1 MNNQSPQPNNRS
13 NDPSRRSNNNYRG
26 QKPPFRRH
34 FQTRILQTDASKS
47 PALQTNQAVHPF
59 QSPSTSPSLTTPI
72 PAQSGAPSKHRIVLG
87 RGARKVYG
95 NNFPNKTGSFNRNN
109 SFVKPFQKTSDRP
122 LPSRHIA
129 GARMNIMRKDS
140 AKPARR
146 SAPKPFAL
154 KDGNGDTIPP
164 LALDSIRIIPLGGVE
179 EVGKNMTAVEFGND
193 IIVIDIG
200 FQFKDEN
207 TPGIDYILPN
217 TKYLEERREKIRAVL
232 VTHGHLDHIG
242 GIPYIMPRIG
252 NPPIFTRLLTSVLI
266 QKRQEEFPNVPKLD
280 MKVVEKNE
288 TITIGKL
295 KVRFFAVTHT
305 IPDAMGVIIETPY
318 GSIVHTG
325 DLKLDHVDGVPTQE
339 EEDEYA
345 RAFPVNGEPKVLM
358 LMADSTNVELPG
370 FSIPE
375 KVVHKNIEQIIKNT
389 QGRLIIATFSSL
401 LERLLKIIDFAELYG
416 KKVVIEGRSM
426 KNNIEICKHLG
437 LMKAKKETIISTD
450 DMDNY
455 PTDRIIILATGA
467 QGDEF
472 AAMMRMS
479 NKTHAKIK
487 ITPRDTIMLSS
498 SVIPGNERAVQKLKD
513 NLSRQ
518 GAKIIHYRI
527 ADVHSSGH
535 ANHDETAWI
544 HKHIRPKFFMPAHGY
559 HYMLR
564 VHADIAK
571 EANGLKEE
579 DVVVPDN
586 GSVIE
591 IQNGGAKLVK
601 LPQKAA
607 SGLVLVDGFS
617 VGDVQD
623 VVIRDR
629 QMLAQDGIFIVFGI
643 INSSN
648 GKLKKSPDI
657 ISRGFVYLR
666 ESQDLL
672 HEVRLLIKETIEKST
687 KGMNPINVDFV
698 KENITDA
705 VSKYLLQK
713 TAKRPMV
720 IPVILTI

>member
-1 MNNQSPQPNNRS
+1 MINNQQNKNMGRADHSVR
-13 NDPSRRSNNNYRG
+13 
-26 QKPPFRRH
+26 
-34 FQTRILQTDASKS
+34 
-47 PALQTNQAVHPF
+47 
-59 QSPSTSPSLTTPI
+59 PSLQNQVKPNPTVTK
-72 PAQSGAPSKHRIVLG
+72 PAPAPNQHRIVLG
-87 RGARKVYG
+87 KGIRKH
-95 NNFPNKTGSFNRNN
+95 PEM
-109 SFVKPFQKTSDRP
+109 
-122 LPSRHIA
+122 LRHVA
-129 GARMNIMRKDS
+129 GARMNVMRKES
-140 AKPARR
+140 RGGGRRPSPARPLTH
-146 SAPKPFAL
+146 SKGE
-154 KDGNGDTIPP
+154 DIIPP
-164 LALDSIRIIPLGGVE
+164 LGKDSIRIIPLGGVE
-179 EVGKNMTAVEFGND
+179 EIGRNMTAIEYGDD
-193 IIVIDIG
+193 IVVIDIG

-217 TKYLEERREKIRAVL
+217 TKYLEERQGKIRAVL
-232 VTHGHLDHIG
+232 ITHGHLDHIG

-252 NPPIFTRLLTSVLI
+252 NPPLYTRLLTSILI
-266 QKRQEEFPNVPKLD
+266 QKRQEEFQHVPKLD
-280 MKVVEKNE
+280 VKVVEKEE
-288 TITIGKL
+288 TLTLGKL
-295 KVRFFAVTHT
+295 KIKFFAVTHT
-305 IPDAMGVIIETPY
+305 IPDAMGIIVQTPY

-325 DLKLDHVDGVPTQE
+325 DLKLDHVDGVPTE
-339 EEDEYA
+339 EETAEYD
-345 RAFPVNGEPKVLM
+345 RAFKNEKVLL
-358 LMADSTNVELPG
+358 LMADSTNVENPG

-375 KVVHKNIEQIIKNT
+375 KAVHKNIEEIIKNV

-401 LERLLKIIDFAELYG
+401 LERLLRIIDFAEKYG
-416 KKVVIEGRSM
+416 KKVVVEGRSM
-426 KNNIEICKHLG
+426 KSNIEICKHLG
-437 LMKAKKETIISTD
+437 LMKAKEDTMISSEA
-450 DMDNY
+450 MESY
-455 PTDRIIILATGA
+455 PPDRIIILATGA

-479 NKTHAKIK
+479 NKTHAKIR

-544 HKHIRPKFFMPAHGY
+544 HRKIHPKFFIPLHGY

-564 VHADIAK
+564 VHGDIAK

-579 DVVVPDN
+579 DVVIPDN
-586 GSVIE
+586 SSIIE
-591 IQNGGAKLVK
+591 IQNGGTKIVK
-601 LPQKAA
+601 LKEKAA

-643 INSSN
+643 INAAN

-687 KGMNPINVDFV
+687 RGQNPINVDFV
-698 KENITDA
+698 KDNITDA
-705 VSKYLLQK
+705 VSKFLLNK